1 MKSWLFLGVAIF
13 CEVVATSSLKASQ
26 EFSKLIPS
34 VIVVIGYIGAFYFL
48 SLALKTIPV
57 GIAYAIWAGFGIVAV
72 AAISWFLYGQKL
84 DFHAIIG
91 IALIL
96 SGVIILNLFSK
107 AVAH

>member
-1 MKSWLFLGVAIF
+1 MKSWLFLGVAII

-34 VIVVIGYIGAFYFL
+34 IIVVVGYVGAFYFL

-57 GIAYAIWAGFGIVAV
+57 GIAYAIWAGLGIVAV
-72 AAISWFLYGQKL
+72 AAISWFFYGQKL
-84 DFHAIIG
+84 DLPAIIG

-96 SGVIILNLFSK
+96 SGVIVLNLFSK

>member
-1 MKSWLFLGVAIF
+1 MKSWLFLGVAII

-34 VIVVIGYIGAFYFL
+34 IIVVIGYVGAFYFL

-57 GIAYAIWAGFGIVAV
+57 GIAYAIWAGLGIVAV
-72 AAISWFLYGQKL
+72 AAISWFFYGQKL
-84 DFHAIIG
+84 DFPAIIG

-96 SGVIILNLFSK
+96 SGVIVLNLFSK